1 MYLVFPGNLVKFNLV
16 ETIPDPTMLALPL
29 ADDPSKSSLLT
40 RLVSLP
46 RKIAWVITCEGTV
59 LVNYNL

>member
-1 MYLVFPGNLVKFNLV
+1 
-16 ETIPDPTMLALPL
+16 MLALPL

-46 RKIAWVITCEGTV
+46 RKIAWVITCEGKV